1 VSTTTG
7 SPRAACIVIGD
18 DLVRLGGEQHAVD
31 AVRDMFDGTAA
42 APHVVLRFTS
52 GHPPLRIHAGA
63 QLDVERPGPTRHNP

>member
-1 VSTTTG
+1 
-7 SPRAACIVIGD
+7 
-18 DLVRLGGEQHAVD
+18 
-31 AVRDMFDGTAA
+31 MFDGTAA